1 MVSLDRLQK
10 VEGARSKRIR
20 RGRGAGSGYQKT
32 AGRGHKG
39 QRARSGGRVP
49 VWFEGGQM
57 PLQRR
62 LPKRGFYN
70 HFRTEYA
77 IVNVDRL
84 NVFAD
89 GDTVDIDRLRE
100 HGLVRP
106 GEELVKVLGG
116 GDLDRRL
123 TVRVNGFS
131 AAAREKIT
139 AAGGQAEEI
148 SVA

>member
-1 MVSLDRLQK
+1 MVSLDQMQK
-10 VEGARSKRIR
+10 VEGARSNRIR
-20 RGRGAGSGYQKT
+20 RGRGIGSGYHKT

-39 QRARSGGRVP
+39 QKARSGGRVP

-62 LPKRGFYN
+62 LPKRGFCN
-70 HFRTEYA
+70 PFRTEYA
-77 IVNVDRL
+77 VVNVERL
-84 NVFAD
+84 NEYVD
-89 GDTVDIDRLRE
+89 GDTVDIASLRAR
-100 HGLVRP
+100 GMVGS

-123 TVRVNGFS
+123 TVRVHGFS

-148 SVA
+148 SLA